1 MLRGPASGEGWWM
14 KIGEE
19 VVDVEEEKWTR

>member
-1 MLRGPASGEGWWM
+1 MLRGPASGGGWWM